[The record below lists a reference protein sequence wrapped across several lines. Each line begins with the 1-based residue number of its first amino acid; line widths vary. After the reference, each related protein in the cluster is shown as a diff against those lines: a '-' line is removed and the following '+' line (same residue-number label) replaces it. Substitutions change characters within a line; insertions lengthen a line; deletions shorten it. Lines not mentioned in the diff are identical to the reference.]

1 MLDFKSVLE
10 TVVLVGSVFDFYFVM
25 QYLVSLVVVHIILEL
40 HKLLLYRNKYGQSS
54 INTFAAKHLKKTITS
69 VPRMFQ
75 GFMNID
81 GIWVQ
86 HRVSPEPFN
95 LSL

>member
-1 MLDFKSVLE
+1 MTVIDCNCIKSI
-10 TVVLVGSVFDFYFVM
+10 SDY
-25 QYLVSLVVVHIILEL
+25 SKSIR
-40 HKLLLYRNKYGQSS
+40 LLL
-54 INTFAAKHLKKTITS
+54 NTFAAKAPQEPIPQCQACQ
-69 VPRMFQ
+69 VQ
-75 GFMNID
+75 GLVNIE